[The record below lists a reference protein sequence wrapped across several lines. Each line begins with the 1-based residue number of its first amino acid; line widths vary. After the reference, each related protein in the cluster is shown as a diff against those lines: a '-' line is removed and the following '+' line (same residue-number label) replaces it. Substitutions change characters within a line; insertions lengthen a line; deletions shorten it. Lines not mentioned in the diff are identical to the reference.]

1 LKYFLLLAFL
11 ITIVSKKN
19 PLTFFKNVEFQWPLL
34 IVLSFGTQ
42 IALAFFTIETAEK
55 LETILILTFL
65 GILIWL
71 WINRSIAGLK
81 WIFAGTLLNLLALLV
96 HEGLMPVS
104 EKALQQTGQDRLS
117 FATDS
122 RHQSMTDSS
131 FTWILGDWI
140 PVVKYVLSPG
150 DLLVGM
156 GIILLVLI
164 NSTKSVK

>member
-11 ITIVSKKN
+11 ITIGSKKN

-42 IALAFFTIETAEK
+42 IALAFFTIKTAEK
-55 LETILILTFL
+55 LGVILILTFT

-71 WINRSIAGLK
+71 WINRNIAGLK
-81 WIFAGTLLNLLALLV
+81 WIFAGTLLNLLALLF
-96 HEGLMPVS
+96 HGGLMPVS
-104 EKALQQTGQDRLS
+104 ENALQQTGQDPLS

-122 RHQSMTDSS
+122 RHQSMTDSY
-131 FTWILGDWI
+131 FWILGDWI

-150 DLLVGM
+150 DLFVGT